1 MRRPSL
7 PRSRWS
13 LQMLGALV
21 VAASLVNVVL
31 LVQGRSESS
40 GNAARTAA
48 LEAAEA
54 RVPAMF
60 SYRYVDLAADL
71 AVAGSNTTGEFKT
84 KYAKVLREV
93 VLPNARKRK
102 VSTQATVQAASV
114 IRSTSSHAELLLFV
128 NQATSTKT
136 AEQPVT
142 SATRIIVTMTKTSD
156 GWFVSGLEPV

>member
-7 PRSRWS
+7 PRSRWA
-13 LQMLGALV
+13 LQTLGALV
-21 VAASLVNVVL
+21 VAAALINVVL
-31 LVQGRSESS
+31 LVQARSESS
-40 GNAARTAA
+40 VNAARTAA
-48 LEAAEA
+48 LEAAEV
-54 RVPAMF
+54 RVPVMF
-60 SYRYVDLAADL
+60 SYRYTDLEADL
-71 AVAGSNTTGEFKT
+71 GVAGGNTTGDFKT

-114 IRSTSSHAELLLFV
+114 ISSTSSRAEVLLFV

-136 AEQPVT
+136 AEEPVT
-142 SATRIIVTMTKTSD
+142 SSTRIIVTMTKTSD